1 MPFHRRIFQILATL
15 KLILINQ
22 IDEYMCLNSYA
33 CYSNNLYNAS
43 QSLKGAF
50 YDINA
55 LRMFLFIVILTVQSV
70 AVKPIFSL
78 INVISFHFCTIHPHL
93 NFTATTIEIL
103 GKRPCKMIRF

>member
-1 MPFHRRIFQILATL
+1 MFLSSH
-15 KLILINQ
+15 
-22 IDEYMCLNSYA
+22 A

-50 YDINA
+50 DDVNA
-55 LRMFLFIVILTVQSV
+55 LRMFLFIVILTVKSV

-78 INVISFHFCTIHPHL
+78 INVISFHFCSIHRHF
-93 NFTATTIEIL
+93 NFTATTIDIH